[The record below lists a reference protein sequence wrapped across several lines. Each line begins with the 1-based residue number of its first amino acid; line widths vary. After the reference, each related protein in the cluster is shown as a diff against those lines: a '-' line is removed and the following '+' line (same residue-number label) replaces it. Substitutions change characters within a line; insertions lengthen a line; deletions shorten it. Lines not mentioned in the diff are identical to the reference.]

1 LSKPTVSRL
10 RDVGIIPI
18 IRASSADVVV
28 PVAEALLQ
36 AGLPV
41 VEITMTVPNAI
52 DAIGAVAKRF
62 GGKVLVGAG
71 TVTDAETARR
81 AVDAGAVFIV
91 TPCLVPE
98 VIEAAR
104 NANVAV
110 LPGALT
116 PTEVFDAHRAGGDM
130 VKVFP
135 VQSVGGAAY
144 LRALR
149 GPFPDIPLVPTGG
162 VNLQTAA
169 DFLKAGCAALGVGGS
184 LLTAEI
190 LRTDN
195 WPELTRLARA
205 FVEIAGS
212 ARLPTITGCTNST
225 ATCRA
230 SVLDV
235 PVPKTTSLPPW
246 WKRTAMAWQAAATVP
261 ACPANSSTEAARR
274 SKSLATSLSP
284 TPADGAALI
293 SSRSCPL
300 SSLAPQGPAAP
311 GHPPWLTSPGPGSAR
326 PRAGPRSSV
335 VAS

>member
-1 LSKPTVSRL
+1 MSKPTVSRL
-10 RDVGIIPI
+10 REVGIIPI

-52 DAIGAVAKRF
+52 EAIAAVTKRF
-62 GGKVLVGAG
+62 PGTVLVGAG

-81 AVDAGAVFIV
+81 AVDAGAEFIV

-116 PTEVFDAHRAGGDM
+116 PTEVFDAYRAGGDM

-162 VNLQTAA
+162 VTLDNIGEM
-169 DFLKAGCAALGVGGS
+169 FKAGAAAVGVG
-184 LLTAEI
+184 T
-190 LRTDN
+190 
-195 WPELTRLARA
+195 ELISKDALAR
-205 FVEIAGS
+205 
-212 ARLPTITGCTNST
+212 R
-225 ATCRA
+225 
-230 SVLDV
+230 DY
-235 PVPKTTSLPPW
+235 
-246 WKRTAMAWQAAATVP
+246 AAIGAL
-261 ACPANSSTEAARR
+261 AKQFLAAV
-274 SKSLATSLSP
+274 SK
-284 TPADGAALI
+284 
-293 SSRSCPL
+293 
-300 SSLAPQGPAAP
+300 
-311 GHPPWLTSPGPGSAR
+311 
-326 PRAGPRSSV
+326 
-335 VAS
+335 